1 MRKTGGAA
9 RWLAAVASIAILLAP
24 LTGGRAD
31 AAPNPRFVVVL
42 KDSVEGQRASAR
54 LERAHG
60 FTSDFR
66 YRAALN
72 GFAAALSPGQRA
84 AIEADPEVAYVI
96 PDQKLDAV
104 GFVPLAAGESV
115 PTGVQRIGA
124 ATPTTAHEA
133 SVANVAVIDTGIDL
147 STQPELNAVDGTN
160 CVAPG
165 TPAQDDNGHG
175 TLVAGVIGAKND
187 STVGGIVGVA
197 PGTKIYAVK
206 VLDANG
212 SGSTAGVICGID
224 WVTANA
230 AALGIKAVNM
240 SLGGPGRNDGS
251 CGNRN
256 RDPLHQAICRSTGAG
271 LTYVVAA
278 GNSGV
283 SFARFVPAA
292 YPEVLTVTAMSDC
305 DGQPGAAGTSIE
317 CTLLFPL
324 LGEQDDAFA
333 SFSNFA
339 TRQTEIAHTIAAPGV
354 FITSTFPFGLTFE
367 VSGTSIATPHV
378 TGAVALC
385 LGNGSTPATPCGGT
399 PAQIIQRLRAD
410 AAAHAAAVPGY
421 GFAGDPQHPVGNR
434 YYGNLVWAGDY

>member
-1 MRKTGGAA
+1 
-9 RWLAAVASIAILLAP
+9 
-24 LTGGRAD
+24 
-31 AAPNPRFVVVL
+31 
-42 KDSVEGQRASAR
+42 
-54 LERAHG
+54 
-60 FTSDFR
+60 
-66 YRAALN
+66 
-72 GFAAALSPGQRA
+72 
-84 AIEADPEVAYVI
+84 
-96 PDQKLDAV
+96 
-104 GFVPLAAGESV
+104 
-115 PTGVQRIGA
+115 
-124 ATPTTAHEA
+124 
-133 SVANVAVIDTGIDL
+133 
-147 STQPELNAVDGTN
+147 
-160 CVAPG
+160 
-165 TPAQDDNGHG
+165 

-212 SGSTAGVICGID
+212 SGSTAQVICGID

-256 RDPLHQAICRSTGAG
+256 HDPLHQAICRSAG
-271 LTYVVAA
+271 V
-278 GNSGV
+278 
-283 SFARFVPAA
+283 
-292 YPEVLTVTAMSDC
+292 
-305 DGQPGAAGTSIE
+305 
-317 CTLLFPL
+317 
-324 LGEQDDAFA
+324 
-333 SFSNFA
+333 
-339 TRQTEIAHTIAAPGV
+339 
-354 FITSTFPFGLTFE
+354 GLTFE

>member
-1 MRKTGGAA
+1 M
-9 RWLAAVASIAILLAP
+9 
-24 LTGGRAD
+24 
-31 AAPNPRFVVVL
+31 L

-230 AALGIKAVNM
+230 AALGIKAVN
-240 SLGGPGRNDGS
+240 
-251 CGNRN
+251 
-256 RDPLHQAICRSTGAG
+256 
-271 LTYVVAA
+271 
-278 GNSGV
+278 
-283 SFARFVPAA
+283 
-292 YPEVLTVTAMSDC
+292 
-305 DGQPGAAGTSIE
+305 
-317 CTLLFPL
+317 
-324 LGEQDDAFA
+324 
-333 SFSNFA
+333 
-339 TRQTEIAHTIAAPGV
+339 
-354 FITSTFPFGLTFE
+354 
-367 VSGTSIATPHV
+367 
-378 TGAVALC
+378 
-385 LGNGSTPATPCGGT
+385 
-399 PAQIIQRLRAD
+399 
-410 AAAHAAAVPGY
+410 
-421 GFAGDPQHPVGNR
+421 
-434 YYGNLVWAGDY
+434 

>member
-1 MRKTGGAA
+1 MHETGGTA
-9 RWLAAVASIAILLAP
+9 RGIAAVIAITILLAP
-24 LTGGRAD
+24 LAGARAE
-31 AAPNPRFVVVL
+31 AAPSTRFVVVL
-42 KDSVEGQRASAR
+42 NDNVDGQRAIAR

-60 FTSDFR
+60 VASDFR

-72 GFAAALSPGQRA
+72 GFAVSLSPGQRA
-84 AIEADPEVAYVI
+84 AVEADPDVAYVV
-96 PDQKLDAV
+96 PDERVDAV
-104 GFVPLAAGESV
+104 GFVPLAPGESV

-124 ATPTTAHEA
+124 ATTTTAHEA
-133 SVANVAVIDTGIDL
+133 GVANVAVIDTGIDL
-147 STQPELNAVDGTN
+147 LLQPDLNAVDGTN
-160 CVAPG
+160 CVGPG
-165 TPAQDDNGHG
+165 PAQDDNGHG
-175 TLVAGVIGAKND
+175 TLIAGVIGAKND
-187 STVGGIVGVA
+187 SAVGGIVGVA

-212 SGSTAGVICGID
+212 SGSTAQVICGID

-230 AALGIKAVNM
+230 AALNIKVVNM
-240 SLGGPGRNDGS
+240 SLGGPGRNDNS
-251 CGNRN
+251 CGTRN
-256 RDPLHQAICRSTGAG
+256 HDPLHQAICRSTRAG

-283 SFARFVPAA
+283 SFARFVPAS

-305 DGQPGAAGTSIE
+305 DGLPGGTGASIE

-324 LGEQDDAFA
+324 FGEQDDVFA

-339 TRQTEIAHTIAAPGV
+339 TKQPEIGHTIAAPGV
-354 FITSTFPFGLTFE
+354 FITSTWLFGLTFA

-385 LGNGSTPATPCGGT
+385 LGNGPTPAAPCGGT
-399 PAQIIQRLRAD
+399 PAQIIQRLRSD
-410 AAAHAAAVPGY
+410 AATRAAAAPGY
-421 GFAGDPQHPVGNR
+421 GFVGDPQRPVQTR